1 MGVGRP
7 WGRDRP
13 EARGRAKIFKFSI
26 TMCRDMGR
34 GAIVRPERRTVR
46 DVRKGNRA
54 MLLRTLYFSGPV
66 TRNEL
71 TRLTGLSAATVSSM
85 TGDLLAENIVVEAGQ
100 AESDGGRP
108 RAILRVNPVYGH
120 VVGVDVAETHVRV
133 ELFDL
138 EMNERARAEY
148 ALRPG
153 GHQIELVVRHILAGV
168 EAVLDDAG
176 VPADQALGVG
186 VGVPGIVEDGPDAL
200 IHTRTFGWDGV
211 PMGALLRAGTALPLF
226 VENGAKALGRAE
238 LWPALRRGGDPG
250 RDGAGRG
257 SGDAVIVLIGSGVGA
272 AIVSDSVTFRGVSS
286 SAGEWGHTKI
296 VVNGPICR
304 CGGRGCLEAYIG
316 AEGILDRAGVPTR
329 TTDWQAELAALVESR
344 SPVITQTVTYL
355 GVGLSNLINLINPE
369 RIVIGGWLGLLLG
382 RHLLD
387 DIRAASAE
395 NSLPRPYA
403 ATSIVLGRLGPDAVA
418 HGAATLVLGEFLN
431 AHPFARI
438 PAPR

>member
-1 MGVGRP
+1 
-7 WGRDRP
+7 
-13 EARGRAKIFKFSI
+13 
-26 TMCRDMGR
+26 MGR